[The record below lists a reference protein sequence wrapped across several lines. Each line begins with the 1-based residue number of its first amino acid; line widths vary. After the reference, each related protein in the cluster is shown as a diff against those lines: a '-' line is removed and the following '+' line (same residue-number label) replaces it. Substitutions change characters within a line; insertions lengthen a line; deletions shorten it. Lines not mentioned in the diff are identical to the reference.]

1 MGPDIIRTLLP
12 DLQMRSYTLVYV
24 LHRTTLASLAHVQ
37 ALHTPV
43 GNEMSIIKLSKTT
56 RFWLFFKLWKLHL
69 PLKVCLFLSGCKLGK
84 EE

>member
-1 MGPDIIRTLLP
+1 
-12 DLQMRSYTLVYV
+12 
-24 LHRTTLASLAHVQ
+24 
-37 ALHTPV
+37 
-43 GNEMSIIKLSKTT
+43 MSIIKLSKTT